1 MKFNRTSGDATH
13 QNNIRPVFQYQQKKI
28 NKMVEELNLKP
39 VNLSGLYNDLQSLK
53 KALDN
58 VIGTTEY
65 FHLAYGLGDIG
76 WHWDMSN
83 PKNKKDVENM
93 WKIVNGIEDN
103 IKLAYAYLLAGLG
116 ERLKDDKE

>member
-1 MKFNRTSGDATH
+1 
-13 QNNIRPVFQYQQKKI
+13 
-28 NKMVEELNLKP
+28 MVEELNLKP